1 MIIDF
6 ILAVFAGIVTESFF
20 VFLIL
25 IGLAAFFSR
34 PDRPFSSGLL
44 KLALVALGIS
54 GLFSFFG
61 GDCDCDL

>member
-6 ILAVFAGIVTESFF
+6 ILAVFAGIATESFF
-20 VFLIL
+20 VFVFLMVL
-25 IGLAAFFSR
+25 SVLFTG

-44 KLALVALGIS
+44 RLAFMALGIS
-54 GLFSFFG
+54 ALMSLFG